1 MNGFFQQFQAFIL
14 RLPAQQRL
22 VIGGVLLGGVL
33 ALGSIAYWANQ
44 PDYAMLFT
52 NLSQKDAG
60 QIIENL
66 QGRGV
71 TYELR
76 GNGSSVYVPR
86 EEVYELRISMATNG
100 VISDGPVTYEGIF
113 GGGTLG
119 MTQAMWDLNARRG
132 LEGELARSIN
142 SLRQIQTTRVHL
154 VTPVKSPFRDSQ
166 EKTTASVIV
175 ELASGSN
182 LNRTQI
188 DGIASLVAGAVA
200 NLQAGDVTIVD
211 TKSNVLST
219 GGEEDTQVALSST
232 QLEIQRTVENGLVAK
247 GQGMLD
253 KALGMGNSIVQVS
266 ASLDFSRTI
275 SNREL
280 IDPESATVISEEK
293 IDERMSQ
300 DAEANS
306 QVRNYELSR
315 TTETHE
321 KGVGTIENLTVA
333 VILNQKMEPAAPV
346 ADDTQPVPPV
356 YIPYTSDELVEFEN
370 IVKNAI
376 GFSSDRGD
384 QLALHQTHFEPLAVD
399 PLLEEMRAVDK
410 SDRIAMYLR
419 YGLIA
424 LALAFAFLLVRKAGK
439 QVTEMRGPSTAGR
452 LDGGGSYGASARV
465 LGAGERPAIGSNVF
479 PTGRSLTAAEGGA
492 GGRSLDERMT
502 AGLGREE
509 AAILAAD
516 RQLAAAT
523 DAAAADLYAE
533 KLELAARASRSEDP
547 VFALVRNM
555 VDTSPEDAASVI
567 RTWLTKDGM
576 AI

>member
-14 RLPAQQRL
+14 RLPVQQRL
-22 VIGGVLLGGVL
+22 VIGGVLVGGVL
-33 ALGSIAYWANQ
+33 ALSSIAYWANQ

-60 QIIENL
+60 QVIENL

-86 EEVYELRISMATNG
+86 EDVYELRISMATNG

-119 MTQAMWDLNARRG
+119 MTQAMWSLNAKRG

-142 SLRQIQTTRVHL
+142 SLRQIETTRVHL
-154 VTPVKSPFRDSQ
+154 VTPVRSPFRETQVEPS
-166 EKTTASVIV
+166 ASVIV
-175 ELASGSN
+175 ELAAGAS
-182 LNRTQI
+182 LTHAQI
-188 DGIASLVAGAVA
+188 DGIASLVAGAVEG
-200 NLQAGDVTIVD
+200 LQAGDVTIVD

-219 GGEEDTQVALSST
+219 GGEEDTEVMLSST
-232 QLEIQRTVENGLVAK
+232 QLQIQRAVEDGLVAK
-247 GQGMLD
+247 SQEMLD
-253 KALGMGNSIVQVS
+253 KALGVGNSIVQVS

-280 IDPESATVISEEK
+280 IDPESATVVSEEK
-293 IDERMSQ
+293 IDERMSP

-321 KGVGTIENLTVA
+321 KGIGTIESLTVA
-333 VILNQKMEPAAPV
+333 VILNQKVQPAAPA
-346 ADDTQPVPPV
+346 ADDADDALPVFV
-356 YIPYTSDELVEFEN
+356 AYTGAELAEFEN

-376 GFSSDRGD
+376 GFNANRGD
-384 QLALHQTHFEPLAVD
+384 QLALHQTHFEPLAAD

-439 QVTEMRGPSTAGR
+439 QVTEMRDPSPAGR
-452 LDGGGSYGASARV
+452 LDGGGRYDAGARV
-465 LGAGERPAIGSNVF
+465 LGAGERHAIGSNVF
-479 PTGRSLTAAEGGA
+479 PGRSLTAAEGGA
-492 GGRSLDERMT
+492 GGRSLDQRMT
-502 AGLGREE
+502 AGLGPEE

-516 RQLAAAT
+516 RQLTAAA

-533 KLELAARASRSEDP
+533 KLELEARASRSEDP
-547 VFALVRNM
+547 VFALVRKM
-555 VDTSPEDAASVI
+555 VDASPEDAASVI